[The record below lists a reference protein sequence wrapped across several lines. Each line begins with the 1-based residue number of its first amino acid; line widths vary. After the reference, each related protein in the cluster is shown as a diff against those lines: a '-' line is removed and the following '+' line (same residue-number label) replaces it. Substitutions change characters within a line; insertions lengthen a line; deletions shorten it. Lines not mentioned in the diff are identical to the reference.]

1 MCATVIVLFKNNSV
15 DSKYWHQMTPF
26 SPPTHT
32 HNDWAWFKRL
42 PCFGGILEGSPC
54 FLSNKIISIKLQH
67 DIHSNLSLQ
76 CNKDDI

>member
-32 HNDWAWFKRL
+32 HNDWA
-42 PCFGGILEGSPC
+42 
-54 FLSNKIISIKLQH
+54 
-67 DIHSNLSLQ
+67 
-76 CNKDDI
+76 